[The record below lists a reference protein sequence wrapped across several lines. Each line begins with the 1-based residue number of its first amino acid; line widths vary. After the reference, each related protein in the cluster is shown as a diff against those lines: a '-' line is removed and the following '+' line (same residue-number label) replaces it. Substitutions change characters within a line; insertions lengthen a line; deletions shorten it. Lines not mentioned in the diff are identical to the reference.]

1 MKKVVLVDDHP
12 IFRDG
17 VKHLLASTNEFAVTH
32 EANSVSSLAE
42 YLKKNR
48 TQLDDVFFVI
58 DISLPDGNG
67 FDLLPLIAAA
77 GGQTQ
82 QCAMLSMHDA
92 YEYAEHA
99 FSKNAFGY
107 VVKSDDQKN
116 IIACLESMANGQP
129 YMSPGIKKTQQQQ
142 LPPSSAN
149 TEAEETI
156 PPFRTLSHR
165 ESAILK
171 LVAEGKTNKDISE
184 ELFLS
189 PRTVENHRAK
199 ICRKLGVSGA
209 NGLIALAIKH
219 KDTISLLM

>member
-17 VKHLLASTNEFAVTH
+17 VKHLLAATNEFSVTH

-42 YLKKNR
+42 YLKINR
-48 TQLDDVFFVI
+48 NQLTDVFFVI

-116 IIACLESMANGQP
+116 IIACLESMANGRP
-129 YMSPGIKKTQQQQ
+129 YMSPGIKKAGQQQ
-142 LPPSSAN
+142 LAPIAPN
-149 TEAEETI
+149 TEADTT
-156 PPFRTLSHR
+156 PAFSTLSNR
-165 ESAILK
+165 ESVILK

-189 PRTVENHRAK
+189 HRTVENHRAK

-219 KDTISLLM
+219 KDIISLLM

>member
-1 MKKVVLVDDHP
+1 MNKVILIDDHP

-17 VKHLLASTNEFAVTH
+17 IKHLLAATNRYSVIH
-32 EANSVSSLAE
+32 EANSVASFSS
-42 YLKKNR
+42 YLQKHQN
-48 TQLDDVFFVI
+48 QLVEVLFVI
-58 DISLPDGNG
+58 DISLPDGTG

-77 GGQTQ
+77 GGRPQLCTI
-82 QCAMLSMHDA
+82 LSMHDA

-99 FSKNAFGY
+99 FAKKAYGY

-116 IIACLESMANGQP
+116 IINCLESLLNGEP
-129 YMSPGIKKTQQQQ
+129 YMSPGVKRQGQ
-142 LPPSSAN
+142 PEVPSAS
-149 TEAEETI
+149 I
-156 PPFRTLSHR
+156 DTLLDGPVPNFSSLTKR
-165 ESAILK
+165 ELAILR

-209 NGLIALAIKH
+209 NGLISLTIKYKH
-219 KDTISLLM
+219 TISLLS